1 MPRTANT
8 PSQALV
14 DRRTILIA
22 AAALATPLAVPNTAA
37 PGNSTQPSNKS
48 SEHQQTD
55 HIRQF
60 YAACRF

>member
-22 AAALATPLAVPNTAA
+22 SAALATPLAVPNTAD
-37 PGNSTQPSNKS
+37 PCSGPQPSNTS
-48 SEHQQTD
+48 SEHQETD